1 LNVGFLAKQVI
12 GISRFQLKLK
22 KMFILVIVLITMKHY
37 CLQDQI
43 LDQIITII
51 NNSFDDLCMN
61 CTPNVELKDYL
72 KVEVGLT
79 ENNYELI
86 EKVEYFEELQVDED

>member
-1 LNVGFLAKQVI
+1 
-12 GISRFQLKLK
+12 
-22 KMFILVIVLITMKHY
+22 
-37 CLQDQI
+37 
-43 LDQIITII
+43 
-51 NNSFDDLCMN
+51 MN

>member
-1 LNVGFLAKQVI
+1 
-12 GISRFQLKLK
+12 
-22 KMFILVIVLITMKHY
+22 MKHY